1 MKITGSMDRHYENM
15 GEKQLTL
22 AEKWKIDVEAYKKG
36 AVNKTSAPQCI
47 KCRYVKKGDAL
58 HCNVYKEERK
68 PRYVMF
74 PHKEC
79 PSFCSDDILEVNV
92 SDVKCDKIYGGFFGF
107 CVGDMLGVPVEF
119 STRSE
124 RENDPVEELRAYGT
138 YHQTFG
144 TWSDDTSLMLCLIDA
159 LNVGFSQEKLKEN
172 MIYFY
177 TRGKF
182 TPHGEVFD
190 IGNATRD
197 AIHNMI
203 QGIPPVDCGGKR
215 EKDNGNGSLMRILP
229 LAFVS
234 KSYTDEELIKL
245 VENVSSFTHA
255 HDRSKFACI
264 FYVKLAAELFVG
276 KEKMEAF
283 DSAIGF
289 VDKNCGKKYADE
301 RKNFETILNKDIIY
315 TEKSRIRSTGYVI
328 DTLEAVL
335 WLFFHTESYRDVVL
349 NAVNLGGDTDTIA
362 ALAGGI
368 AGIYYGFRSI
378 PDNWVQNICRKHEI
392 SDMIL
397 TFCCSVFQ
405 NGTEECK

>member
-1 MKITGSMDRHYENM
+1 
-15 GEKQLTL
+15 
-22 AEKWKIDVEAYKKG
+22 
-36 AVNKTSAPQCI
+36 
-47 KCRYVKKGDAL
+47 
-58 HCNVYKEERK
+58 
-68 PRYVMF
+68 
-74 PHKEC
+74 
-79 PSFCSDDILEVNV
+79 
-92 SDVKCDKIYGGFFGF
+92 
-107 CVGDMLGVPVEF
+107 
-119 STRSE
+119 
-124 RENDPVEELRAYGT
+124 
-138 YHQTFG
+138 
-144 TWSDDTSLMLCLIDA
+144 
-159 LNVGFSQEKLKEN
+159 
-172 MIYFY
+172 
-177 TRGKF
+177 
-182 TPHGEVFD
+182 
-190 IGNATRD
+190 
-197 AIHNMI
+197 MI

-234 KSYTDEELIKL
+234 KSYTDNRYTYR

-349 NAVNLGGDTDTIA
+349 NAVNLGETLIRSLLSPEGSQGYITVSGQFRIIGYRTF
-362 ALAGGI
+362 AGNMKYQI
-368 AGIYYGFRSI
+368 
-378 PDNWVQNICRKHEI
+378 
-392 SDMIL
+392 
-397 TFCCSVFQ
+397 
-405 NGTEECK
+405 